1 MDRDGRQRC
10 HHSGYHRRGR
20 NFVRGAMQRDGDL
33 EEAAAQH
40 HASSAWQRI
49 KTYIGGHIRPRWSLT
64 LIIIAIQVALYV
76 VASAIMTPRG
86 WIAPSPSVLQR
97 LGASNYKAERCLLLY
112 GLPYLWEIRR
122 FFMPLLLHLSIPHLL
137 FNASFEVSS
146 GARLEDQLGMLRF
159 SILFLGS
166 GLCGNLLSSACR
178 VSGVGAST
186 ACYSLI
192 GADLA
197 SSWIVWPSLDQDT
210 KARSMQQLKAMA
222 VGLILWEVLLHGSV
236 DHFGHLGGLIGGLLI
251 MPLILT
257 HPNAVLIIPHTIYNS
272 SRRVPVPYQAHD
284 ESRVKMAR
292 LIGGVTLAAAITACF
307 AAIILSRNAE
317 EPAGVEKYC
326 ESLYNR

>member
-1 MDRDGRQRC
+1 
-10 HHSGYHRRGR
+10 
-20 NFVRGAMQRDGDL
+20 MQRDGDL

-257 HPNAVLIIPHTIYNS
+257 HPNA
-272 SRRVPVPYQAHD
+272 AHD